1 MSPLASANP
10 PKNALPNPLIP
21 GFNPDPSI
29 VKVGGDYYLATSTFE
44 YLPGIPVY
52 HSTDLVTWTRIGHV
66 VDREGQLDS
75 RDVPTLGGAWA
86 PTIRFHEGLF
96 YVAVTDAMA
105 RGTLVFTATDPAGPW
120 SDGLAIEGAIGID
133 QDLAW
138 DEDGTCYLTYSGLDT
153 VTGNFGEHGGILQ
166 VRVDLEAGKALEEPR
181 SVWSGTG
188 LMFPEAPHLYKR
200 GDHWYLMIAEGGTE
214 RGHSVSIAR
223 GTSPAGPFESNPA
236 NPILSA
242 RSTDRPIQNTGH
254 GDLVETPDGG
264 WAMVLLGMRP
274 KGMTRAF
281 SALGRET
288 FITPVT
294 WEDGWPVVEPVILN
308 PRDGGTAYEDKFEDA
323 ELDGGW
329 IAVRRF
335 PGAFAST
342 EKVPGRLTLT
352 AGSTNGDGTSLDDAR
367 PAFLGRRQQS
377 QVETIAALVDVG
389 GAGERGTGGLAVR
402 YDEAHHYSIETD
414 GTTITARARVSSIE
428 QAWTH
433 PAPGGPVKLRIET
446 REPNPDNAIGSLSSD
461 TIALQAVIDGLTLTL
476 AELDG
481 RYLSAETAASFTGR
495 VAGVFASAGTVAFD
509 WFRSEGR
516 EPR

>member
-1 MSPLASANP
+1 MSPHNTSS
-10 PKNALPNPLIP
+10 LPNPLIP

-29 VKVGGDYYLATSTFE
+29 VKVGSDYYLATSTFE

-75 RDVPTLGGAWA
+75 REVPTLGGAWA
-86 PTIRFHEGLF
+86 PTIRFHDGLF

-105 RGTLVFTATDPAGPW
+105 RGTLVFTAKDPAGPW
-120 SDGLAIEGAIGID
+120 SDGLSIEGAVGID

-188 LMFPEAPHLYKR
+188 LMFPEAPHLYRR
-200 GDHWYLMIAEGGTE
+200 GGYWYLMIAEGGTE

-223 GTSPAGPFESNPA
+223 GTNPAGPFESNPA

-288 FITPVT
+288 FITPIT
-294 WEDGWPVVEPVILN
+294 WEDGWPVAEPVILN
-308 PRDGGTAYEDKFEDA
+308 PREGGTYEDDFAEA

-342 EKVPGRLTLT
+342 EKNPGHLTLT
-352 AGSTNGDGTSLDDAR
+352 SDGTSLDDAR
-367 PAFLGRRQQS
+367 PAFLGRRQQY
-377 QVETIAALVDVG
+377 QVETIAALVEPG
-389 GAGERGTGGLAVR
+389 ENGAGGLAVR

-414 GTTITARARVSSIE
+414 GTSITARARISSIE
-428 QAWTH
+428 QTWTR
-433 PAPGGPVKLRIET
+433 PAPGGPVELRIET
-446 REPNPDNAIGSLSSD
+446 REANPNSAIGSLSSD
-461 TIALQAVIDGLTLTL
+461 TVALQTVLDGTPVTLT
-476 AELDG
+476 ELDG

-495 VAGVFASAGTVAFD
+495 VSGVFASTGTVTFD
-509 WFRSEGR
+509 RFRSEGR

>member
-1 MSPLASANP
+1 MN
-10 PKNALPNPLIP
+10 LPNPLIP

-29 VKVGGDYYLATSTFE
+29 VKVGADYYLATSTFE

-52 HSTDLVTWTRIGHV
+52 HSTDLVAWARIGHV
-66 VDREGQLDS
+66 VDREGQLGS

-86 PTIRFHEGLF
+86 PTIRFHDGLF

-120 SDGLAIEGAIGID
+120 SDGLVIEGAIGID

-138 DEDGTCYLTYSGLDT
+138 DEDGTAYMTYSGLDT
-153 VTGNFGEHGGILQ
+153 VTGNINDHGGILQ

-188 LMFPEAPHLYKR
+188 LMFPEAPHLYRR
-200 GDHWYLMIAEGGTE
+200 GDYWYLMIAEGGTE

-223 GTSPAGPFESNPA
+223 GTSPAGPFVGNPA

-288 FITPVT
+288 FITTVT
-294 WEDGWPVVEPVILN
+294 WEDGWPVAEPVILN
-308 PRDGGTAYEDKFEDA
+308 PREGGFAFEDDFADA

-342 EKVPGRLTLT
+342 EKDPGRLTL
-352 AGSTNGDGTSLDDAR
+352 SSDGTGLDDAR
-367 PAFLGRRQQS
+367 PAFLGRRQES
-377 QVETIAALVDVG
+377 QVETISALVDAG
-389 GAGERGTGGLAVR
+389 SPESGSGAAAGERSSGGLAVR

-414 GTTITARARVSSIE
+414 GATITARARISSIE
-428 QAWTH
+428 QSWTH
-433 PAPGGPVKLRIET
+433 AAPGGPVELRIET
-446 REPNPDNAIGSLSSD
+446 REPERGAGLSHLSSD
-461 TIALQAVIDGLTLTL
+461 TIALQAVIDGETVTL

-495 VAGVFASAGTVAFD
+495 VSGVFASRGTVAFD
-509 WFRSEGR
+509 WFRSSGR
-516 EPR
+516 EPS

>member
-1 MSPLASANP
+1 MNLPNP
-10 PKNALPNPLIP
+10 QALPNPLIP

-86 PTIRFHEGLF
+86 PTIRFHNGRF
-96 YVAVTDAMA
+96 YVAVTDAMG

-120 SDGLAIEGAIGID
+120 SDGLAIEGAVGID

-138 DEDGTCYLTYSGLDT
+138 DEDGTAYLTYSGLDT
-153 VTGNFGEHGGILQ
+153 VTGNMGEHRGILQ
-166 VRVDLEAGKALEEPR
+166 VRVDLENGKALEEPR

-188 LMFPEAPHLYKR
+188 LMFPEAPHLYR
-200 GDHWYLMIAEGGTE
+200 HGDYWYLMIAEGGTE

-223 GTSPAGPFESNPA
+223 GTSPAGPFENNPA
-236 NPILSA
+236 NPVLSA

-254 GDLVETPDGG
+254 GDLVQTPDGG

-308 PRDGGTAYEDKFEDA
+308 PRPGSGFEDSFA
-323 ELDGGW
+323 DQELDGGW

-335 PGAFAST
+335 PATFAST
-342 EKVPGRLTLT
+342 ADSRLTLT
-352 AGSTNGDGTSLDDAR
+352 GDGSGLDDPR
-367 PAFLGRRQQS
+367 PAFLGRRQQH
-377 QVETIAALVDVG
+377 QVETISALVDTG
-389 GAGERGTGGLAVR
+389 SSSGQGSAGGLAVR
-402 YDEAHHYSIETD
+402 YDEAHHYSIELN
-414 GTTITARARVSSIE
+414 GTTVTARARISSIE
-428 QAWTH
+428 QSWTH
-433 PAPGGPVKLRIET
+433 PAPGGPLELRIET
-446 REPNPDNAIGSLSSD
+446 RQPDSGLGFGHLSSD
-461 TIALQAVIDGLTLTL
+461 TIALQAVIDGETVTL

-495 VAGVFASAGTVAFD
+495 VSGVYAAHGTVAFER
-509 WFRSEGR
+509 FRSSGR
-516 EPR
+516 EPS

>member
-1 MSPLASANP
+1 MSPRDSLS
-10 PKNALPNPLIP
+10 LPNPLIS

-44 YLPGIPVY
+44 YLPGIPIY
-52 HSTDLVTWTRIGHV
+52 HSTDLVSWTRIGHV
-66 VDREGQLDS
+66 VDREGQLHS

-86 PTIRFHEGLF
+86 PTIRFHDGQF
-96 YVAVTDAMA
+96 YLAVTDAMA

-120 SDGLAIEGAIGID
+120 SDGLAIEGAVGID

-138 DEDGTCYLTYSGLDT
+138 DDDGTAYMTYSGLDT
-153 VTGNFGEHGGILQ
+153 VTGNITEHGGILQ
-166 VRVDLEAGKALEEPR
+166 VRVDLENGKALEEPR

-188 LMFPEAPHLYKR
+188 LMFPEAPHLYR
-200 GDHWYLMIAEGGTE
+200 HGSYWYLMIAEGGTE

-223 GTSPAGPFESNPA
+223 GTSPEGPFESNPA
-236 NPILSA
+236 NPVLSA

-254 GDLVETPDGG
+254 GDLVQTPDGG

-294 WEDGWPVVEPVILN
+294 WEDDWPVVEPVTLN
-308 PRDGGTAYEDKFEDA
+308 PRPGTGEYEDHFTEP

-335 PGAFAST
+335 PETFAST
-342 EKVPGRLTLT
+342 TEQPGRLTVT
-352 AGSTNGDGTSLDDAR
+352 GDGSGLDDPR
-367 PAFLGRRQQS
+367 PPFLGRRQQY
-377 QVETIAALVDVG
+377 QVETISARVDTG
-389 GAGERGTGGLAVR
+389 SPADLGNAGGLTVR
-402 YDEAHHYSIETD
+402 YDEAHHYSIELN
-414 GTTITARARVSSIE
+414 GTTVTARARISSIE
-428 QAWTH
+428 QSWTH
-433 PAPGGPVKLRIET
+433 QVPGGPLELRIET
-446 REPNPDNAIGSLSSD
+446 REPKPDNAIGSLSSD
-461 TIALQAVIDGLTLTL
+461 TIALQAVIDGESVTL

-495 VAGVFASAGTVAFD
+495 VAGVFASRGTVAFD
-509 WFRSEGR
+509 WFRSSGR
-516 EPR
+516 EPN

>member
-1 MSPLASANP
+1 MN
-10 PKNALPNPLIP
+10 LPNPLVS

-52 HSTDLVTWTRIGHV
+52 HSTDLVNWDRIGHV

-86 PTIRFHEGLF
+86 PTIRFHDGLF

-105 RGTLVFTATDPAGPW
+105 RGTLVFTAKDPAGPW

-138 DEDGTCYLTYSGLDT
+138 DEDGTAYMTYSGLDT
-153 VTGNFGEHGGILQ
+153 VTGNINEHGGILQ

-188 LMFPEAPHLYKR
+188 LMFPEAPHLYRR
-200 GDHWYLMIAEGGTE
+200 GGYWYLMIAEGGTE

-254 GDLVETPDGG
+254 GDLVQTPDGG

-274 KGMTRAF
+274 RGMTRAF

-294 WEDGWPVVEPVILN
+294 WEDGWPVVEPVTLN
-308 PRDGGTAYEDKFEDA
+308 PRPGGGEFEDDFADA

-352 AGSTNGDGTSLDDAR
+352 SDGTGNDGTGSLDSPR
-367 PAFLGRRQQS
+367 PAFLGRRQEY
-377 QVETIAALVDVG
+377 QVETISALVDAG
-389 GAGERGTGGLAVR
+389 SPESGNGAGTNGSGGLAVR

-414 GTTITARARVSSIE
+414 GTTVTARARISSIE
-428 QAWTH
+428 QTWTH
-433 PAPGGPVKLRIET
+433 PAPGGPLELRIET
-446 REPNPDNAIGSLSSD
+446 RQPEGGAGFGHLSSD
-461 TIALQAVIDGLTLTL
+461 TVALQAVIGGEPVTL

-495 VAGVFASAGTVAFD
+495 VAGVFASRGTAAFH
-509 WFRSEGR
+509 WFRSFGR
-516 EPR
+516 EPS

>member
-1 MSPLASANP
+1 MN
-10 PKNALPNPLIP
+10 LPNPLIP

-52 HSTDLVTWTRIGHV
+52 HSTDLVDWTRIGHV

-75 RDVPTLGGAWA
+75 REVPTLGGAWA
-86 PTIRFHEGLF
+86 PTIRFHNGLF

-120 SDGLAIEGAIGID
+120 SDGLVIEGAIGVD

-138 DEDGTCYLTYSGLDT
+138 DEDGTAYMTYSGLDT
-153 VTGNFGEHGGILQ
+153 VTGNIHEHGGILQ

-188 LMFPEAPHLYKR
+188 LMFPEAPHLYRR
-200 GDHWYLMIAEGGTE
+200 GDYWYLMIAEGGTE

-223 GTSPAGPFESNPA
+223 GTSPAGPFEGNPA

-308 PRDGGTAYEDKFEDA
+308 PRPGGGGFEDDFADA

-342 EKVPGRLTLT
+342 EKDPGRLTLT
-352 AGSTNGDGTSLDDAR
+352 SDGTSLDDAR
-367 PAFLGRRQQS
+367 PAFLGRRQRY
-377 QVETIAALVDVG
+377 QVETISALVDAG
-389 GAGERGTGGLAVR
+389 SSESGTGTRTGTRTGTESGNGAGGLAVR
-402 YDEAHHYSIETD
+402 YDETHHYSIETN
-414 GTTITARARVSSIE
+414 GTTVTARARISSIE
-428 QAWTH
+428 QSWTRAA
-433 PAPGGPVKLRIET
+433 PAGPLELRIET
-446 REPNPDNAIGSLSSD
+446 RQPEGGAGLSHLSSD
-461 TIALQAVIDGLTLTL
+461 TIALQAVINGEAVTL

-495 VAGVFASAGTVAFD
+495 VSGVFASRGTVAFD
-509 WFRSEGR
+509 WFRSSGR
-516 EPR
+516 EPS

>member
-1 MSPLASANP
+1 MN
-10 PKNALPNPLIP
+10 LPNPLIP

-29 VKVGGDYYLATSTFE
+29 VKVGSDYYLATSTFE

-52 HSTDLVTWTRIGHV
+52 HSTDLVNWARIGHV

-86 PTIRFHEGLF
+86 PTIRFHNGLF

-105 RGTLVFTATDPAGPW
+105 RGTLVFTAKDPAGPW

-138 DEDGTCYLTYSGLDT
+138 DDDGMAYMTYSGLDT
-153 VTGNFGEHGGILQ
+153 VTGNMGEHGGILQ

-200 GDHWYLMIAEGGTE
+200 GDYWYLMIAEGGTE

-223 GTSPAGPFESNPA
+223 GTSPAGPFGSNPA

-294 WEDGWPVVEPVILN
+294 WVDDWPVAEPVILN
-308 PRDGGTAYEDKFEDA
+308 PREGGAFEDDFADA

-352 AGSTNGDGTSLDDAR
+352 SDGAKLDDAR
-367 PAFLGRRQQS
+367 PAFLGRRQQY
-377 QVETIAALVDVG
+377 QVEIIAALVDVE
-389 GAGERGTGGLAVR
+389 GASASESGSGGLAVR

-414 GTTITARARVSSIE
+414 GTTLTARARISSIE
-428 QAWTH
+428 QTWTH
-433 PAPGGPVKLRIET
+433 PAPAGPVELRIET

-461 TIALQAVIDGLTLTL
+461 TIALQAVVDGQPVTL

>member
-1 MSPLASANP
+1 MSPLNTH
-10 PKNALPNPLIP
+10 NLPNPLIP

-29 VKVGGDYYLATSTFE
+29 VKVGSDYYLATSTFE
-44 YLPGIPVY
+44 YLPGIPLY
-52 HSTDLVTWTRIGHV
+52 HSTDLATWTRIGHV

-75 RDVPTLGGAWA
+75 RNVPTLGGAWA
-86 PTIRFHEGLF
+86 PTIRFHNGLF

-105 RGTLVFTATDPAGPW
+105 RGTLVFTAKDPAGPW
-120 SDGLAIEGAIGID
+120 SDGLSIEGAIGID

-138 DEDGTCYLTYSGLDT
+138 DDDGTAYMTYSGLDT
-153 VTGNFGEHGGILQ
+153 VTGNIHEHAGILQ

-181 SVWSGTG
+181 SLWSGTG

-200 GDHWYLMIAEGGTE
+200 GGYWYLMIAEGGTE

-223 GTSPAGPFESNPA
+223 GTSPAGPFEGNPA

-242 RSTDRPIQNTGH
+242 RSTERPIQNTGH

-274 KGMTRAF
+274 RGMTRAF

-294 WEDGWPVVEPVILN
+294 WENDWPVAEPVILN
-308 PRDGGTAYEDKFEDA
+308 PRDGGTFEDDFADA

-335 PGAFAST
+335 PGTFAST
-342 EKVPGRLTLT
+342 EKNPGHLTLT
-352 AGSTNGDGTSLDDAR
+352 SDGTGLDDAR
-367 PAFLGRRQQS
+367 PAFLGRRQQY
-377 QVETIAALVDVG
+377 QVETITALVDAG
-389 GAGERGTGGLAVR
+389 DSGMDEKGAGGLAVR

-414 GTTITARARVSSIE
+414 GTTITARARISSIE
-428 QAWTH
+428 QTWTQA
-433 PAPGGPVKLRIET
+433 APGGPVELRIET
-446 REPNPDNAIGSLSSD
+446 REANPDNAVGSLSSD
-461 TIALQAVIDGLTLTL
+461 TITLQAVIHGARITL

-495 VAGVFASAGTVAFD
+495 VSGVFASSGTVTFD
-509 WFRSEGR
+509 RFRSEGR

>member
-1 MSPLASANP
+1 MSPHNTPS
-10 PKNALPNPLIP
+10 LPNPLIP

-29 VKVGGDYYLATSTFE
+29 VKVGADYYLATSTFE

-52 HSTDLVTWTRIGHV
+52 HSADLVNWARIGHV

-75 RDVPTLGGAWA
+75 GDVPTLGGAWA
-86 PTIRFHEGLF
+86 PTIRFHDGLF

-105 RGTLVFTATDPAGPW
+105 RGTLVFTAKDPAGPW

-138 DEDGTCYLTYSGLDT
+138 DDDGTAYMTYSGLDT
-153 VTGNFGEHGGILQ
+153 VTGNIHEHGGILQ

-188 LMFPEAPHLYKR
+188 LMFPEAPHLYRR
-200 GDHWYLMIAEGGTE
+200 GNYWYLMIAEGGTE

-288 FITPVT
+288 FITRVT
-294 WEDGWPVVEPVILN
+294 WEDGWPVAEPVILN
-308 PRDGGTAYEDKFEDA
+308 PREGGTAFADEFADA

-352 AGSTNGDGTSLDDAR
+352 GDGTSLDDAR

-377 QVETIAALVDVG
+377 QVETIAALVD
-389 GAGERGTGGLAVR
+389 AGENSSGGLAVR

-414 GTTITARARVSSIE
+414 GTTITARARISSIE
-428 QAWTH
+428 QTWTF
-433 PAPGGPVKLRIET
+433 PAPGGPVELRIET

-461 TIALQAVIDGLTLTL
+461 TIALQAVINGEPVAL

-495 VAGVFASAGTVAFD
+495 VAGVFASSGTVSFD

>member
-1 MSPLASANP
+1 MN
-10 PKNALPNPLIP
+10 LPNPLIS

-29 VKVGGDYYLATSTFE
+29 VKVGEDYYLATSTFE

-52 HSTDLVTWTRIGHV
+52 HSTDLVDWTRVGHV

-86 PTIRFHEGLF
+86 PTIRFHDGLF

-105 RGTLVFTATDPAGPW
+105 RGTLVFTAKDPAGPW
-120 SDGLAIEGAIGID
+120 SDGLAIEGAVGID

-138 DEDGTCYLTYSGLDT
+138 DEDGTAYLTYSGLDT
-153 VTGNFGEHGGILQ
+153 VTGNIGEHRGILQ
-166 VRVDLEAGKALEEPR
+166 VRVDLESGKALEEPR

-188 LMFPEAPHLYKR
+188 LMFPEAPHLYR
-200 GDHWYLMIAEGGTE
+200 HGDYWYLMIAEGGTE

-223 GTSPAGPFESNPA
+223 GTSPTGPFENNPA
-236 NPILSA
+236 NPVLSA

-254 GDLVETPDGG
+254 GDLVQTPDGG

-274 KGMTRAF
+274 RGMTRAF

-308 PRDGGTAYEDKFEDA
+308 PRSGGEFEDDFVDA

-342 EKVPGRLTLT
+342 EKIRGRLTVT
-352 AGSTNGDGTSLDDAR
+352 SDGPGLDDAR
-367 PAFLGRRQQS
+367 PAFLGRRQRY
-377 QVETIAALVDVG
+377 QVETIAALVDTG
-389 GAGERGTGGLAVR
+389 SPEEQGPSDGKGNAGGLAVR
-402 YDEAHHYSIETD
+402 YDESHHYSIEVN
-414 GTTITARARVSSIE
+414 GTTVTARARVSSIE
-428 QAWTH
+428 QAWTRQV
-433 PAPGGPVKLRIET
+433 PGGPLELRIAT
-446 REPNPDNAIGSLSSD
+446 RQPAGGAGFGHLSSD
-461 TIALQAVIDGLTLTL
+461 TVALQAVIGGEPVTL

-495 VAGVFASAGTVAFD
+495 VAGVFASSGTVAFH
-509 WFRSEGR
+509 WFRSSGR
-516 EPR
+516 EPN

>member
-1 MSPLASANP
+1 MS
-10 PKNALPNPLIP
+10 LPNPLIP

-29 VKVGGDYYLATSTFE
+29 VKVDGDYYLATSTFE

-52 HSTDLVTWTRIGHV
+52 HSTDLVNWTRIGHV

-86 PTIRFHEGLF
+86 PTIRFHDGLF

-105 RGTLVFTATDPAGPW
+105 RGTLVFTAKNPAGPW

-138 DEDGTCYLTYSGLDT
+138 DEDGTAYMTYSGLDT
-153 VTGNFGEHGGILQ
+153 VTGNINEHGGILQ
-166 VRVDLEAGKALEEPR
+166 VRVDLESGKALEEPR

-188 LMFPEAPHLYKR
+188 LMFPEAPHLYR
-200 GDHWYLMIAEGGTE
+200 HGSYWYLMIAEGGTE

-223 GTSPAGPFESNPA
+223 GTSPAGPFEGNPG

-254 GDLVETPDGG
+254 GDLVETPDGS

-288 FITPVT
+288 FITPVA
-294 WEDGWPVVEPVILN
+294 WEDGWPVAEPVILN
-308 PRDGGTAYEDKFEDA
+308 PRDGGFAYQDDFTNTD
-323 ELDGGW
+323 LDGGW
-329 IAVRRF
+329 VAVRRF
-335 PGAFAST
+335 PGAFASS

-352 AGSTNGDGTSLDDAR
+352 SDGADLDDAR

-377 QVETIAALVDVG
+377 QVETIAALVNAG
-389 GAGERGTGGLAVR
+389 SPESGKGAGGLAVR
-402 YDEAHHYSIETD
+402 YDEAHHYSIQTD
-414 GTTITARARVSSIE
+414 GATITARARISSIE
-428 QAWTH
+428 QSWTR
-433 PAPGGPVKLRIET
+433 PAPAGPVELRIET

-461 TIALQAVIDGLTLTL
+461 TIALQAVIDGEPVTL

-495 VAGVFASAGTVAFD
+495 VAGVFASSGTVSFD